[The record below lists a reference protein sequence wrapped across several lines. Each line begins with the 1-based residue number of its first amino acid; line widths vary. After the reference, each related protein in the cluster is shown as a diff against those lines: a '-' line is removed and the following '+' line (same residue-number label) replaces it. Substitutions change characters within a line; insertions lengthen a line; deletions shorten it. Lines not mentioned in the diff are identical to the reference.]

1 MLQTF
6 VLLQFPFFS
15 IVLLILV
22 FRLFRKKT
30 TVKRAAVILGVYFL
44 LLVLILFPYRA
55 RIRKQILSYKNAMI
69 QRVAPRNNCSCKSM
83 NLPKDDYALAHR
95 VGAIRAT
102 KNGFILNEKDLKQKI
117 RAGKLI
123 PAQEGEGYWMQN
135 AQNSTK
141 YLTPLANQRLI
152 ELGKLFRSKIANT
165 ANSRDYFVISSITR
179 TEAQQEVIRKK
190 YPNQAT
196 MGSSTHS
203 FGVSFDIAEL
213 ITKADCKVGYEALT
227 AALRQM
233 QQEGKLLLCPESTCM
248 HVTVVR

>member
-6 VLLQFPFFS
+6 VFLQFPFFGLL
-15 IVLLILV
+15 LLILV
-22 FRLFRKKT
+22 FQLYRKKIT
-30 TVKRAAVILGVYFL
+30 LKRAAVILGVYFL

-55 RIRKQILSYKNAMI
+55 RIKKQILNYRNAMI
-69 QRVAPRNNCSCKSM
+69 QRVAPKNNCSCKSM
-83 NLPKDDYALAHR
+83 NLPKDDYAFAHR

-102 KNGFILNEKDLKQKI
+102 KNGFILNDKVLLQKI
-117 RAGKLI
+117 RSGKLI
-123 PAQEGEGYWMQN
+123 PAQEGDGYWMQN

-141 YLTPLANQRLI
+141 HLTPLANKRLL
-152 ELGKLFRSKIANT
+152 ELGKLFRSKLAKT
-165 ANSRDYFVISSITR
+165 ANSRDYFVITSMTR
-179 TEAQQEVIRKK
+179 TEVQQEAIRKK

-196 MGSSTHS
+196 KGSSTHS

-213 ITKADCKVGYEALT
+213 KTTADCKVGHEALT

-233 QQEGKLLLCPESTCM
+233 QQEGKILLCPESTCM

>member
-6 VLLQFPFFS
+6 ILLQFPFFG
-15 IVLLILV
+15 IVLLILF
-22 FRLFRKKT
+22 FRLYRKKT
-30 TVKRAAVILGVYFL
+30 TAKSAAVILAIYFL
-44 LLVLILFPYRA
+44 LLALILFPYRG
-55 RIRKQILSYKNAMI
+55 RIKKNLLGYKNTLI
-69 QRVAPRNNCSCKSM
+69 QRVAPRNNCTCQNM
-83 NLPKDDYALAHR
+83 ALPKDDYASAHR

-102 KNGFILNEKDLKQKI
+102 KNGFILNGKVLQQKI
-117 RAGKLI
+117 KSGKLI
-123 PAQEGEGYWMQN
+123 RAQESDGFWIQN
-135 AQNSTK
+135 AQNGTN

-165 ANSRDYFVISSITR
+165 ENSRDYFIISSITR

-196 MGSSTHS
+196 KGSSTHS

-213 ITKADCKVGYEALT
+213 STKADCKVGYAALT
-227 AALRQM
+227 AALSQM
-233 QQEGKLLLCPESTCM
+233 HQEGKILLCPESTCM

>member
-6 VLLQFPFFS
+6 ILLQLPFFGLL
-15 IVLLILV
+15 LLILV
-22 FRLFRKKT
+22 FQLYRKKIT
-30 TVKRAAVILGVYFL
+30 LKRAAVILGVYFL

-55 RIRKQILSYKNAMI
+55 RIKKQILNYKNAII

-83 NLPKDDYALAHR
+83 NLPRDNYALAHR

-102 KNGFILNEKDLKQKI
+102 KNGFILNDKVLQQKI
-117 RAGKLI
+117 KAGKLI

-135 AQNSTK
+135 AENSTK
-141 YLTPLANQRLI
+141 YLTPLANKRLI
-152 ELGKLFRSKIANT
+152 ELGMLFRSKLVNT
-165 ANSRDYFVISSITR
+165 ANSKDYFIITSMTR
-179 TEAQQEVIRKK
+179 TEPQQEVMRKK
-190 YPNQAT
+190 FPNQAT

-203 FGVSFDIAEL
+203 FGVSFDISEL
-213 ITKADCKVGYEALT
+213 ITKADCKVGHEALS

-233 QQEGKLLLCPESTCM
+233 QREGKILLCPESTNM

>member
-1 MLQTF
+1 MLQIF
-6 VLLQFPFFS
+6 VFIQFPFFG

-22 FRLFRKKT
+22 FQLYRKKIT
-30 TVKRAAVILGVYFL
+30 LKRAAVFLGVYFL
-44 LLVLILFPYRA
+44 MLVIILFPYRA
-55 RIRKQILSYKNAMI
+55 RIKKQILSHRNAMV
-69 QRVAPRNNCSCKSM
+69 QRVAPRNNCSCKYM
-83 NLPKDDYALAHR
+83 DLPKDDYALAHR
-95 VGAIRAT
+95 VGAIRTT
-102 KNGFILNEKDLKQKI
+102 KNGFILDDKVLQQKI

-123 PAQEGEGYWMQN
+123 KAIESDGYWMQN